1 MAKKV
6 VEIKETEYLFFH
18 LNSLIVKKENNKI
31 VLPLS
36 DIDTILISNPYC
48 TISVPLINAIVSNN
62 INLII
67 CNKDFEPN
75 VQLLSISGYY
85 SNKNFLSQIN
95 WTQEFKDKTWE
106 KIIKLK
112 TTNYVNLIYFF
123 GLLNKED
130 VEKFNFYYKKI
141 TPGDKNSMEGHIAKL
156 TFKNLYGSTFNRSD
170 KENEI
175 NKFLNYGYTILM
187 TYVSRNLVKK
197 GYDNR
202 IGVFH
207 KSFNNHFALATDL
220 MEPFRFLIDKLVYE
234 LLIIEKN
241 YDFINFKK
249 KVFLIFEE
257 KILLNKSPISVNEY
271 ICKLIENFINKD
283 FNFESLEIDWN
294 KKIDIWELY

>member
-170 KENEI
+170 KENGI

-294 KKIDIWELY
+294 KK

>member
-6 VEIKETEYLFFH
+6 VEIKETEYLFFY

-141 TPGDKNSMEGHIAKL
+141 IPGDKNSMEGHIAKL
-156 TFKNLYGSTFNRSD
+156 TFKNLYGSTFNRTD

-294 KKIDIWELY
+294 KK

>member
-141 TPGDKNSMEGHIAKL
+141 IPGDKNSMEGHIAKL
-156 TFKNLYGSTFNRSD
+156 TFKNLYGSTFNRTD

-294 KKIDIWELY
+294 KK

>member
-1 MAKKV
+1 
-6 VEIKETEYLFFH
+6 
-18 LNSLIVKKENNKI
+18 
-31 VLPLS
+31 
-36 DIDTILISNPYC
+36 
-48 TISVPLINAIVSNN
+48 
-62 INLII
+62 
-67 CNKDFEPN
+67 
-75 VQLLSISGYY
+75 
-85 SNKNFLSQIN
+85 
-95 WTQEFKDKTWE
+95 
-106 KIIKLK
+106 
-112 TTNYVNLIYFF
+112 
-123 GLLNKED
+123 
-130 VEKFNFYYKKI
+130 
-141 TPGDKNSMEGHIAKL
+141 MEGHIAKL

-202 IGVFH
+202 IGIFH

-283 FNFESLEIDWN
+283 FNFESLEID
-294 KKIDIWELY
+294 